1 MARQAQSNLD
11 IYGLQ
16 PNVYAQV
23 AELMRPLLQ
32 QARTKYG
39 NWAQQ
44 NLPQLPGQQP
54 IMMGQWEY
62 SRPNDWELINR
73 LDPRGLNY
81 RGY

>member
-1 MARQAQSNLD
+1 MTRQAQSSLD
-11 IYGLQ
+11 VNGAQ
-16 PNVYAQV
+16 PNAYVQFARLIQ
-23 AELMRPLLQ
+23 PLLQ
-32 QARTKYG
+32 QARAGYN